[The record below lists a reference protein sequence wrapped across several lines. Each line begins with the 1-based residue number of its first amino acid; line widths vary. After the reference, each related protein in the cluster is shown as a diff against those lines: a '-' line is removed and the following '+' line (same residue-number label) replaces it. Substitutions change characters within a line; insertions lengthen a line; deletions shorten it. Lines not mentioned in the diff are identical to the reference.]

1 MPLEIKE
8 LHIKGVIGNE
18 TSSPGGGGGNASG
31 ANSEQQQE
39 AIIAACVEKVLKI
52 LEDKKER

>member
-1 MPLEIKE
+1 MPIEIKE
-8 LHIKGVIGNE
+8 LHIKGVISNE
-18 TSSPGGGGGNASG
+18 PANTGSSNNTAVGEG
-31 ANSEQQQE
+31 QQE

>member
-18 TSSPGGGGGNASG
+18 SPGTGGSNNTAAMG
-31 ANSEQQQE
+31 SEEQQE

>member
-1 MPLEIKE
+1 MPIEVKE
-8 LHIKGVIGNE
+8 LHIKGVVGNDSP
-18 TSSPGGGGGNASG
+18 TAGSSNNTAGTDSQ
-31 ANSEQQQE
+31 EQQE